1 SARRRS
7 RSQPDPRASGIR
19 PQRSALRSC
28 RSQPARRVRRPA
40 YPQHRRLVRR
50 RNEQPIQLGASGAAS
65 DVPGSGPMNPPM
77 NMSSGA
83 TPESPL
89 SSHSTAPAHIPATQR
104 IYWSIRRELWEHRS
118 IYIAPLAAAA
128 IFLFGFL
135 VALPHHM
142 RGVKTLDQAHQ
153 VLDKPYELSAALI
166 MGTAFIVGIF
176 YSLDA
181 LY

>member
-1 SARRRS
+1 
-7 RSQPDPRASGIR
+7 
-19 PQRSALRSC
+19 
-28 RSQPARRVRRPA
+28 
-40 YPQHRRLVRR
+40 
-50 RNEQPIQLGASGAAS
+50 
-65 DVPGSGPMNPPM
+65 MNPPM

-153 VLDKPYELSAALI
+153 VLDVPFHLLDLAPLSLCRVEPRTSVRGEFVRQVHARVEPVEESMAGREQLEGLLVSAHLLVEQGKLTRRFRLTQDGV
-166 MGTAFIVGIF
+166 GTRGQ
-176 YSLDA
+176 LDRRPQP
-181 LY
+181 